1 MKAVFIRGV
10 DEWTAEVFAINAAA
24 RGLRHGAYLAALV
37 ALHTDAKEKARD
49 ADQANIGEL
58 LDELGLGEVVA

>member
-1 MKAVFIRGV
+1 MKSVFIRGV

-49 ADQANIGEL
+49 QANVGEL

>member
-24 RGLRHGAYLAALV
+24 RGLKHSDYLGALV
-37 ALHTDAKEKARD
+37 ALHTDAKEKGRD
-49 ADQANIGEL
+49 IPDIAEML
-58 LDELGLGEVVA
+58 EELGLSEVVA